1 MDSKRVT
8 YDNGSSISSR
18 FKGLGSRVGVQGF
31 DDVCKIQGVVPVP
44 RMLRVF

>member
-8 YDNGSSISSR
+8 YDNGSSSR
-18 FKGLGSRVGVQGF
+18 FKGLGRRVGVQGF